1 MSETRGKMKPISF
14 LLMTFTAVFS
24 FGTIINASAS
34 IGMAAVPTFLFAT
47 IFYFF
52 PFTLMIGEFAA
63 AHGDSE
69 SGVYSWIRTALGEKM
84 AFLGSWSYFF
94 VNLFFFTSLLP
105 QTLIYASYTFL
116 GRNIFGGAN
125 GTVIISLLSIALFWL
140 ATYVSIKGVG
150 WISKVTDLSGI
161 ARLLMGIGFIILAL
175 AVVFLLGEKP
185 AQHFTTETVVT
196 ANMNWNYLTT
206 LAWVLQAVG
215 GAEAVG
221 VYVKDIKGGNK
232 SFLKTI
238 VGAALAIGIIYALGA
253 VAVGMI
259 LPAETLQDN
268 YSNALFDA
276 FGILGAHFGISSGIV
291 IRIVGFIMM
300 LSSVGSLVL
309 WTAAPVKILFSEIP
323 EGIFGKWV
331 SKTNEEGNPTNALLL
346 QGAIVTILMIIP
358 ALGVGSI
365 DTFLKTLINMTA
377 ATSLIPVLFLLLAYI
392 MMRVK
397 LDELPRSFKMG
408 SRKVGIAVGV
418 MLLIF
423 FLFAF
428 IVSILPSPAALM
440 AYFQTGYVAEGAANP
455 LFTLLYNAL
464 GVIIFVG
471 FAYVC
476 YANYEKKLGGDFSE
490 TVKKMGK

>member
-1 MSETRGKMKPISF
+1 MQEKRGKMKPISF

-34 IGMAAVPTFLFAT
+34 IGLLAVPTFLFAT

-52 PFTLMIGEFAA
+52 PFTLMIGEFASA
-63 AHGDSE
+63 NTNSE
-69 SGVYSWIRTALGEKM
+69 SGVYSWIRTSLGEKW

-116 GRNIFGGAN
+116 GYNIFGGINA
-125 GTVIISLLSIALFWL
+125 TVLISVLSIVLFWL
-140 ATYVSIKGVG
+140 ATYVSIKGVS

-161 ARLLMGIGFIILAL
+161 ARILMGIGFIILAL
-175 AVVFLLGEKP
+175 GVVFILGEEP
-185 AQHFTTETVVT
+185 AQRFTSESVT
-196 ANMNWNYLTT
+196 MNMNWNYLTT
-206 LAWVLQAVG
+206 LAWILQAVG

-232 SFLKTI
+232 SFMKTI
-238 VGAALAIGIIYALGA
+238 VVAALSIGVIYALGA

-259 LPAETLQDN
+259 LPSETLQGN

-276 FGILGAHFGISSGIV
+276 FAILGSHFGITAGV
-291 IRIVGFIMM
+291 TRTVGFIML

-309 WTAAPVKILFSEIP
+309 WTAAPAKILFSEIP

-331 SKTNEEGNPTNALLL
+331 SKTNNEGNPTNALLV
-346 QGAIVTILMIIP
+346 QAIIVTVLMIVP

-377 ATSLIPVLFLLLAYI
+377 ATSLIPVLFLLWAYI
-392 MMRVK
+392 TMRIK
-397 LDELPRSFKMG
+397 KDDLPRSFKMG
-408 SRKVGIAVGV
+408 NQKTGITVGI

-423 FLFAF
+423 FIFAF
-428 IVSILPSPAALM
+428 VVSIFPSPLALM
-440 AYFQTGYVAEGAANP
+440 AYFKTGFIAEGAANP
-455 LFTLLYNAL
+455 LFTLIYNAL
-464 GVIIFVG
+464 GVIVFVG

-476 YANYEKKLGGDFSE
+476 YMNYEKKIGGALIEE
-490 TVKKMGK
+490 TKKVGK

>member
-1 MSETRGKMKPISF
+1 MKETRDKITPISF

-34 IGMAAVPTFLFAT
+34 IGLLAVPTFLFAT

-52 PFTLMIGEFAA
+52 PFTLMIGEFASA
-63 AHGDSE
+63 NTDSE
-69 SGVYSWIRTALGEKM
+69 SGVYSWIRTSLGEKW

-94 VNLFFFTSLLP
+94 VNLFFFVSLLP

-116 GRNIFGGAN
+116 GYNIFGGINA
-125 GTVIISLLSIALFWL
+125 TILISVLSIILFWL
-140 ATYVSIKGVG
+140 ATYVSIKGVS
-150 WISKVTDLSGI
+150 WISKVTGLSGI
-161 ARLLMGIGFIILAL
+161 ARILMGIGFIILAL
-175 AVVFLLGEKP
+175 GVIFIFGEAP
-185 AQHFTTETVVT
+185 AQQLTSESVT
-196 ANMNWNYLTT
+196 MNMNWNYLTT
-206 LAWVLQAVG
+206 VAWILQAVG

-232 SFLKTI
+232 SFMKTI
-238 VGAALAIGIIYALGA
+238 VMAALSIGVIYALGA

-259 LPAETLQDN
+259 LPSETLQGN

-276 FGILGAHFGISSGIV
+276 FAILGNHYGITAGV
-291 IRIVGFIMM
+291 TRTVGFIML

-309 WTAAPVKILFSEIP
+309 WTAAPAKILFSEIP
-323 EGIFGKWV
+323 EGIFGKWI
-331 SKTNEEGNPTNALLL
+331 SKTNEEGNPINALLA
-346 QGAIVTILMIIP
+346 QAGIVTVLMIIP

-377 ATSLIPVLFLLLAYI
+377 ATSLIPVLFLLWAYI
-392 MMRVK
+392 TMRIK
-397 LDELPRSFKMG
+397 KDDLPRSFKMG
-408 SRKVGIAVGV
+408 NQKTGIMVGI

-428 IVSILPSPAALM
+428 VVSILPSPYALM
-440 AYFQTGYVAEGAANP
+440 AYFKTGFIAEGAANP
-455 LFTLLYNAL
+455 IFTLLYNAL

-476 YANYEKKLGGDFSE
+476 YMNYEKKLGGALDADTKE
-490 TVKKMGK
+490 VGK

>member
-1 MSETRGKMKPISF
+1 MPETRGQMKPISF

-34 IGMAAVPTFLFAT
+34 IGLAAVPTFLFAT

-52 PFTLMIGEFAA
+52 PFTLMIGEFASA
-63 AHGDSE
+63 NTESE
-69 SGVYSWIRTALGEKM
+69 SGVYSWIRTSLGEKW

-116 GRNIFGGAN
+116 GYNIFGGSNA
-125 GTVIISLLSIALFWL
+125 TVIISILSIALFWL
-140 ATYVSIKGVG
+140 ATYISIKGVS
-150 WISKVTDLSGI
+150 WISKVTDLSGV

-175 AVVFLLGEKP
+175 AVVFILGEKP
-185 AQHFTTETVVT
+185 AQHFTNATVSS
-196 ANMNWNYLTT
+196 NMNWNYLTT
-206 LAWVLQAVG
+206 LAWILQAVG

-232 SFLKTI
+232 SFMKTI
-238 VGAALAIGIIYALGA
+238 VVAALSIGVIYALGA

-259 LPAETLQDN
+259 LPSETLQGN

-276 FGILGAHFGISSGIV
+276 FTILGAHFGITTGV
-291 IRIVGFIMM
+291 TRVVGLIML

-331 SKTNEEGNPTNALLL
+331 SKTNNEGNPTNALLL
-346 QGAIVTILMIIP
+346 QAIIVTALMIIP

-377 ATSLIPVLFLLLAYI
+377 ATSLIPVLFLLWAYI
-392 MMRVK
+392 TMRIK
-397 LDELPRSFKMG
+397 KENLPRSFKMG
-408 SRKVGIAVGV
+408 NQKTGIVIGI
-418 MLLIF
+418 MLLVF
-423 FLFAF
+423 FIFAF
-428 IVSILPSPAALM
+428 VVSILPSPAALVT
-440 AYFQTGYVAEGAANP
+440 YFKTGFVAEGAANP
-455 LFTLLYNAL
+455 LFTLIYNAL

-471 FAYVC
+471 FAYIC
-476 YANYEKKLGGDFSE
+476 YMKYEKKIGGGLVE
-490 TVKKMGK
+490 TTKKMGK